1 MRRCSRCSIQS
12 SQRRTARCCALE
24 PDTPLRLAEG
34 FSLID
39 HDGTLKSGYLI
50 TLDVRLWHKVDVRSA
65 LMNVRFEE

>member
-1 MRRCSRCSIQS
+1 
-12 SQRRTARCCALE
+12 
-24 PDTPLRLAEG
+24 LAEG